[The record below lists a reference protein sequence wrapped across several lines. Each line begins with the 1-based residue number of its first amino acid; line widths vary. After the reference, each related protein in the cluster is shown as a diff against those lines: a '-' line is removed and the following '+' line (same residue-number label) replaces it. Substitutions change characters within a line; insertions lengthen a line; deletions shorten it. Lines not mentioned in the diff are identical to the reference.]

1 MPTNGDNRMTDT
13 GTSVYR
19 DPTCC
24 QWCGGYHT
32 TFCPRVKA
40 IEYYD
45 GGFWIKRVEFWAVGE
60 IPAYPVPPYPVAGNK

>member
-1 MPTNGDNRMTDT
+1 
-13 GTSVYR
+13 
-19 DPTCC
+19 
-24 QWCGGYHT
+24 
-32 TFCPRVKA
+32 VKA